1 MTEDRIGKPGT
12 FEWHS
17 TQRVITLGGIKR
29 NALLQNFPNPFNPE
43 TWIPYRFKNEN
54 TVTINIYNHAGTL
67 VRTLPFDMKPPGDY
81 ASRENAAYWDGRN
94 ATGEHAASGVY
105 FCTLTAGDFTET
117 GMMTIQK

>member
-43 TWIPYRFKNEN
+43 TWIPYRFENEN

-67 VRTLPFDMKPPGDY
+67 VRTLPFGHET
-81 ASRENAAYWDGRN
+81 RRRLRF
-94 ATGEHAASGVY
+94 TGKCGLLGWAECHW
-105 FCTLTAGDFTET
+105 
-117 GMMTIQK
+117 